1 MKTRPHLMQ
10 KLNSQLGTNFN
21 WSRLNLLDLSRL
33 VVSINKKFL
42 IDPSIKQMD
51 EDFKEELALEQEQI
65 NKEESKELKE
75 EGGYDNETYQESG

>member
-1 MKTRPHLMQ
+1 MQ